1 MTVKQI
7 YQLAIKEG
15 IKNDLRSQK
24 TINEQLKQ
32 AKEKYQKLDKKKK
45 KLFDKE
51 RLTNPYSDSRT
62 HIDANKKSIKK
73 VLVGIDITSGEVLLA
88 KELGVDL
95 IIGHHPVGLA
105 LHGLDDVM
113 RLQADVLEM
122 YGVPINVAEGVLK
135 ERISEV
141 ARGVHASNSF
151 VSVDVA
157 RNLGI
162 SFMNLHTPADNM
174 VATFIKRR
182 LEKEEPLYVKDIL
195 DSLEKIPEYQEAI
208 KRGSAP
214 ALYSGNPENRT
225 GKIAVTEITGGT
237 EGSPAIYEKMANA
250 GVGTIIAMHQ
260 SEKHSRSAKKA
271 HINVVVAPH
280 IASDS
285 IGMNL
290 ILDKLEKKGIKII
303 AAGGFIRVK
312 R

>member
-15 IKNDLRSQK
+15 IKNDLCSQK

-32 AKEKYQKLDKKKK
+32 VKEKYQKLDKEKK

-51 RLTNPYSDSRT
+51 RLTNPYSDSRI
-62 HIDANKKSIKK
+62 HIDANKKSVKK

-113 RLQADVLEM
+113 HLQSDVLEM

-135 ERISEV
+135 EKISEV
-141 ARGVHASNSF
+141 ARGVHSSNAF
-151 VSVDVA
+151 IAIDVA

-174 VATFIKRR
+174 VATFIKKR
-182 LEKEEPLYVKDIL
+182 LEKEKPLYVKEIL

-214 ALYSGNPENRT
+214 VLYSGNPENRT
-225 GKIAVTEITGGT
+225 GKIAVTGIAGGA
-237 EGSPAIYEKMANA
+237 EGSSAIYEKMANA

-260 SEKHSRSAKKA
+260 SEKHVRSARKA
-271 HINVVVAPH
+271 HINVVIAPH

-290 ILDKLEKKGIKII
+290 FLDNLEKKGIKII